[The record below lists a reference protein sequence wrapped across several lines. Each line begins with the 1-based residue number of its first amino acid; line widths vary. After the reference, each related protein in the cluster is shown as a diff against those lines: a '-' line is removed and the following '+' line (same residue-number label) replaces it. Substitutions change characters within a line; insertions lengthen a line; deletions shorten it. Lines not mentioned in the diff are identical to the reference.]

1 MMNNRCACQRKP
13 PIWRKRAK
21 RKRPRE
27 GKARVTGPP
36 SGKTKKLNSQ
46 TEGEQA
52 VKIVVLK
59 EEDMRRVF
67 TMKDAV
73 QADKDA
79 LKLYSEGK
87 SNIPLRANLDVPE
100 HGGQCLYMYGYAA
113 PAHALGVKIVSVY
126 PKNAEK
132 GLISV
137 PATMVLVNS
146 ETGEVCSIM
155 DGTHLTRIRTGAL
168 AGAATDELARKDS
181 RVFALFG
188 TGGQAE
194 TQLEA
199 VLTVRPIELVKIF
212 GLSKERREAFA
223 KRMSERFGEQFGV
236 RILAVSTPEEA
247 VRDADIITAAT
258 TSKTA
263 VFDGRLVKKGAHVNG
278 VGSYTPE
285 MAEIDE
291 YLVTHADKVYVDTRD
306 GAISE
311 SGDLIQPIRKGVFSA
326 DRVTGELGEVLSGKA
341 PGRCSEEEITFF
353 DTTGSAVL
361 DLVTA
366 QRIYEC
372 AVREGIGSAIEM

>member
-1 MMNNRCACQRKP
+1 MPLQRR
-13 PIWRKRAK
+13 IN
-21 RKRPRE
+21 
-27 GKARVTGPP
+27 
-36 SGKTKKLNSQ
+36 KTKMKIIVLN
-46 TEGEQA
+46 EA
-52 VKIVVLK
+52 
-59 EEDMRRVF
+59 DMRRVF

-100 HGGQCLYMYGYAA
+100 HEGQSLYMYGYAA

-126 PKNAEK
+126 PKNIEK
-132 GLISV
+132 GLNSV

-155 DGTHLTRIRTGAL
+155 DGTFLTRIRTGAVS
-168 AGAATDELARKDS
+168 GAATDLLARKDS

-199 VLTVRPIELVKIF
+199 VLTVRPIEIVKVFDI
-212 GLSKERREAFA
+212 SNERAQSFA
-223 KRMSERFGEQFGV
+223 DRMSEQFGEKFGV
-236 RILAVSTPEEA
+236 KIIAADSAADALE
-247 VRDADIITAAT
+247 DADIITAVT
-258 TSKTA
+258 TAKKA
-263 VFDGRLVKKGAHVNG
+263 VFDGKLVKKGAHING

-291 YLVTHADKVYVDTRD
+291 YIVTHADKVYVDTRD
-306 GAISE
+306 GAINE
-311 SGDLIQPIRKGVFSA
+311 SGDLIQPIQKGVFSA
-326 DRVTGELGEVLSGKA
+326 DKVTGELGEVVSGKI
-341 PGRCSEEEITFF
+341 PGRQSEDEITFF
-353 DTTGSAVL
+353 ETTGSAVM
-361 DLVTA
+361 DIVTA

-372 AVREGIGSAIEM
+372 AVSQGIGSIIEM

>member
-1 MMNNRCACQRKP
+1 MPLQRR
-13 PIWRKRAK
+13 IN
-21 RKRPRE
+21 
-27 GKARVTGPP
+27 
-36 SGKTKKLNSQ
+36 KTKMKIIVLN
-46 TEGEQA
+46 EA
-52 VKIVVLK
+52 
-59 EEDMRRVF
+59 DMRRVF

-100 HGGQCLYMYGYAA
+100 HEGQSLYMYGYAA

-126 PKNAEK
+126 PKNIEK
-132 GLISV
+132 GLNSV

-155 DGTHLTRIRTGAL
+155 DGTFLTRIRTGAVS
-168 AGAATDELARKDS
+168 GAATDLLAKKDS

-199 VLTVRPIELVKIF
+199 VLTVRPIEIVKVFDI
-212 GLSKERREAFA
+212 SNERAQSFA
-223 KRMSERFGEQFGV
+223 DRMSEQFGEKFGV
-236 RILAVSTPEEA
+236 KIIAADSAADALE
-247 VRDADIITAAT
+247 DADIITAVT
-258 TSKTA
+258 TAKKA
-263 VFDGRLVKKGAHVNG
+263 VFDGKLVKKGAHING

-291 YLVTHADKVYVDTRD
+291 YIVTHADKVYVDTRD
-306 GAISE
+306 GAINE
-311 SGDLIQPIRKGVFSA
+311 SGDLIQPIQKGVFSA
-326 DRVTGELGEVLSGKA
+326 DKVTGELGEVVSGKI
-341 PGRCSEEEITFF
+341 PGRQSEDEITFF
-353 DTTGSAVL
+353 ETTGSAVM
-361 DLVTA
+361 DIVTA

-372 AVREGIGSAIEM
+372 AVSQGIGSIIEM